1 MVHINEATVDDE
13 AHVPFGG
20 IGASGNASGNG
31 HQVRGQG
38 QLGGVHIQPVGHR
51 NRQAPPVPDVASA
64 ILRCSPDVDA
74 VVDVLLE

>member
-1 MVHINEATVDDE
+1 MERGLELASRIKSGMVHINEATVDDK

-51 NRQAPPVPDVASA
+51 NR
-64 ILRCSPDVDA
+64 
-74 VVDVLLE
+74 